1 MQPASIPSNSPHG
14 EPMGVVTS
22 INAVTLHTTDM
33 GLSIAFYVAMGFR
46 ISFGDPDASFTTV
59 TSGDCFVNLWLV
71 DSDDEVNHSWGR
83 IIFHVDNVDI
93 LYQKAIKAGLEPR
106 HPPRDAPWGERVF
119 PINDPMGHDLSFAKT
134 LTT

>member
-1 MQPASIPSNSPHG
+1 MQPVSTSSNSTYG
-14 EPMGVVTS
+14 EPTGIVTS

-33 GLSIAFYVAMGFR
+33 GLSIAFYVAMNFR
-46 ISFGDPDASFTTV
+46 VSFGDPDASFATV

-71 DSDDEVNHSWGR
+71 DSDAEVNHSWGR
-83 IIFHVDNVDI
+83 IIFHVDDVDI
-93 LYQKAIKAGLEPR
+93 LYQTAINAGLEPR

>member
-1 MQPASIPSNSPHG
+1 
-14 EPMGVVTS
+14 MGVVTS

-71 DSDDEVNHSWGR
+71 ESDDEVNHSWGR

-93 LYQKAIKAGLEPR
+93 R
-106 HPPRDAPWGERVF
+106 HAMPHGVKEFFR
-119 PINDPMGHDLSFAKT
+119 S
-134 LTT
+134 TTQWDMT